1 MSNSANLLEELDTL
15 KDQLSKAKRDNLC
28 IRIAYE
34 RWKQTYESID
44 ILKKPHLM
52 AESAYDEETQ

>member
-1 MSNSANLLEELDTL
+1 V
-15 KDQLSKAKRDNLC
+15 SKAKRDNLC

-52 AESAYDEETQ
+52 AESAYDEETQSTALEMLQSQTSELLS